1 MFELVA
7 GEELETVEY
16 TSVRGMDGIKETV
29 VELPDGRT
37 IRTAVVHGLANA
49 RKLMS
54 MIQSGQRQYEFIEVM
69 ACPGGCICGGG
80 QPMVGASLRETLDVK
95 AERAK
100 AIYDEDEASTIRK
113 SHKNPYIQQIYREFW
128 RSPTATRAIC
138 TCIRTIWCA
147 PAISC

>member
-113 SHKNPYIQQIYREFW
+113 SHKNPYIQQIYREFLEEPNSHKSHMYLHTHYLV
-128 RSPTATRAIC
+128 RSRY
-138 TCIRTIWCA
+138 
-147 PAISC
+147 